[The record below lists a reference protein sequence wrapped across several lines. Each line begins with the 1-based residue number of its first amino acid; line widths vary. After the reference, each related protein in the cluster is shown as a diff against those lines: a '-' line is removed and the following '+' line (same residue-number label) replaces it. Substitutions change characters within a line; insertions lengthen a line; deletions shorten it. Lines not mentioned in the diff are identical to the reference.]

1 MTARIVWS
9 SLVGSNA
16 LIVGVGM
23 VSLAGITDPAVLD
36 VQRLVPADMSAG
48 AVIWAL
54 GFASLGA
61 SFVVPG
67 LLTKASSSGSAT
79 SATSATSSAASIFQR
94 AYTPFILSMALAES
108 CTLMGLV
115 SSLFIGAQVP
125 ERMLLPAAAAI
136 LVGLSRFPTEAGFRA
151 LAGET
156 R

>member
-1 MTARIVWS
+1 MTVRIVWS

-36 VQRLVPADMSAG
+36 PQRLVPADMSAG

-67 LLTKASSSGSAT
+67 LLTRSSSSSSSSASSS
-79 SATSATSSAASIFQR
+79 SSSIFQR

-115 SSLFIGAQVP
+115 SAVFMGAQVP

-136 LVGLSRFPTEAGFRA
+136 LAGLSRFPTEGRFRA
-151 LAGET
+151 LAGDT

>member
-1 MTARIVWS
+1 
-9 SLVGSNA
+9 
-16 LIVGVGM
+16 
-23 VSLAGITDPAVLD
+23 
-36 VQRLVPADMSAG
+36 
-48 AVIWAL
+48 
-54 GFASLGA
+54 
-61 SFVVPG
+61 
-67 LLTKASSSGSAT
+67 
-79 SATSATSSAASIFQR
+79 
-94 AYTPFILSMALAES
+94 MALAES

>member
-36 VQRLVPADMSAG
+36 LQRLVPADMSAG

-67 LLTKASSSGSAT
+67 LLTKASSST
-79 SATSATSSAASIFQR
+79 STTSSTFQR

-115 SSLFIGAQVP
+115 SAVFMGAQVP

-136 LVGLSRFPTEAGFRA
+136 LVGLSRFPTEAGFRS
-151 LAGET
+151 LAGES